1 MHLALR
7 ARRSPHLPGG
17 SDGAPTP
24 AEIVELSKL
33 LQPLR
38 DNADLL
44 KRLLDAMDRGDTQS
58 LATIARDLKIQRFC
72 FFVFLWICMLRCRK
86 FCVTVCTG
94 TRLEPE
100 EDPLGEIRD
109 WLDGLAAVARDEA
122 TLTKA
127 FDAVRKQD
135 VKGFRAVL
143 QGVRVLRLCIILCR
157 FFCYWNCFRLCF
169 IVCREFP
176 RVDIEIPQ
184 LREFALALTRLG
196 RDEGALKRLNEAF
209 VREDPGAWGT
219 VIEELKLSRF
229 CYYVCQWICYTRCE
243 LYCWIFCPPG
253 CLTTFRYIGGYNILT
268 GINAATGLT
277 TDSRAFYESI
287 RLNGILC
294 KQHGGGP
301 AEYRFEYMELPGGS
315 WTAVP
320 TDWIVRTVIGQW
332 QSTVPAPPDDVKP
345 YAVKGTAPNDMVAAL
360 TADGWV
366 QVPQESNV
374 NDAGGNFAPNGNLL
388 ILDTTKMAS
397 WPNIAITAHAGQ
409 STTPPAEG
417 EDKFFGLRLQVRR
430 VGMPATEVTAGICA
444 NLAIYNTHY
453 DDVIHK
459 GSWAPQEVDNQL
471 AVVMV
476 DVEEIGTG
484 CAKITNALTIK
495 YTAAHPNLGAVS
507 ITMDGPGGPYPA
519 ALTDDAAATATDKFG
534 TASVG
539 VNVAN
544 LDKCAYLVKMSATIL
559 LTTGETVPTDVL
571 DEVAFCK

>member
-1 MHLALR
+1 MPQVLRHHLHR
-7 ARRSPHLPGG
+7 
-17 SDGAPTP
+17 GA
-24 AEIVELSKL
+24 EV
-33 LQPLR
+33 
-38 DNADLL
+38 
-44 KRLLDAMDRGDTQS
+44 
-58 LATIARDLKIQRFC
+58 
-72 FFVFLWICMLRCRK
+72 
-86 FCVTVCTG
+86 
-94 TRLEPE
+94 PE
-100 EDPLGEIRD
+100 DDPLAEIRD

-127 FDAVRKQD
+127 YDAVRKQD

-143 QGVRVLRLCIILCR
+143 QGARVLRLCIILCR

-176 RVDIEIPQ
+176 RVDLEIPQ
-184 LREFALALTRLG
+184 LREYAVALARLG
-196 RDEGALKRLNEAF
+196 RDEAALAKLNEAF
-209 VREDPGAWGT
+209 VREDPRAWDAI
-219 VIEELKLSRF
+219 VDELKLSRF

-268 GINAATGLT
+268 GIDPGTGLT
-277 TDSRAFYESI
+277 SDNRAFFQSI

-315 WTAVP
+315 WTPVP
-320 TDWIVRTVIGQW
+320 TDWIERTVIGQW

-345 YAVKGTAPNDMVAAL
+345 YAVKGTAPNDVVATL
-360 TADGWV
+360 TGDGWV

-388 ILDTTKMAS
+388 ILDTTKMAT
-397 WPNIAITAHAGQ
+397 WTDIAITATAGQ
-409 STTPPAEG
+409 STTPPPLG
-417 EDKFFGLRLQVRR
+417 EDKFFGLRLRVRR
-430 VGMPATEVTAGICA
+430 VGMPATEVTAGTCA
-444 NLAIYNTHY
+444 KLAVYNTHY
-453 DDVIHK
+453 DGVTHK
-459 GSWAPQEVDNQL
+459 GAWAPVIVDDQL
-471 AVVMV
+471 GVVMV
-476 DVEEIGTG
+476 NVEEIGVG
-484 CAKITNALTIK
+484 CAKITNAITIK

-507 ITMDGPGGPYPA
+507 ITMDGPGGPYPTT
-519 ALTDDAAATATDKFG
+519 LSDDASATATNRFG

-559 LTTGETVPTDVL
+559 LTTGDSRPDSIW